1 MSFYWGKTCHVSIKK
16 HQGNAGN
23 YTEDL
28 FASTKTRQLFKKSC
42 EKNHEFKKVEV
53 RQIITVG
60 VFFKYNT
67 L

>member
-42 EKNHEFKKVEV
+42 E
-53 RQIITVG
+53 
-60 VFFKYNT
+60 
-67 L
+67 